1 MTEQY
6 SLPPDDE
13 IGKYLSY
20 LDGCSFSGGYLRKE
34 TDKGTIVISNF
45 LPVPVEDIR
54 LDDGNEQQRYFRIKG
69 LKYDETK
76 TTELPAVLVRASDAA
91 AMNWVT
97 ENWGFGANIE
107 SPIQSRKDS
116 LRSIMFRLGELFAV
130 QKTIFLHT
138 GWREQNGSYFFLHG
152 GGAIGA
158 ENIEVRLD
166 NRINRFDLSGEK
178 INFISACNAF
188 AELLDVASPEVVI
201 PAVSLVFLS
210 PLNEFFRQAGYEP
223 SFVLYYLG
231 RTQTHKSTFAALM
244 LSFFG
249 KFTATSLP
257 SSFKDTANAIEK
269 KGYILKDVL
278 TVIDDYHPA
287 TTTKERLAMEQIMQS
302 VSRGY
307 GDRTGRDRMTSDIT
321 VRGGY
326 APRGNVIVTGEDF
339 PSIGQSG
346 SARNFIVELS
356 PDAVPVT
363 DKLNRA
369 QQYAADGYFT
379 CLMREYISWLI
390 PQTDNLP
397 EKLKRR
403 FLYYREKAIEENN
416 SGFGRTGDI
425 LAWLMTGFESLTE
438 FLCDAHMIEKAEI
451 VAMNDNAWKVLSSI
465 AKKQLDKCT
474 ADTPTKMFLDTVRE
488 MFEAKKICVITI
500 GGFPDTYGEMVGYRD
515 TEFFY
520 FLPSKIYGEVTK
532 FFSQQNETFPL
543 TKSMLFRQLRNEKI
557 LVPSGNDNTVQKR
570 IEQKNGKYLC
580 IPREFIELE
589 CGDKSA

>member
-1 MTEQY
+1 MTDEY
-6 SLPPDDE
+6 CLPPDDE

-20 LDGCSFSGGYLRKE
+20 LDGCTFSGGYLRKE

-45 LPVPVEDIR
+45 LPVPVEDIH
-54 LDDGNEQQRYFRIKG
+54 LDDGNEQQRFFRIKG
-69 LKYDETK
+69 LKYDGERI
-76 TTELPAVLVRASDAA
+76 TELPTITVKAGEAA

-97 ENWGFGANIE
+97 ENWGFNANIE
-107 SPIQSRKDS
+107 SPIQSRKDT
-116 LRSIMFRLGELFAV
+116 LRSIMFRLGERFAT
-130 QKTIFLHT
+130 QKTIYTHI
-138 GWREQNGSYFFLHG
+138 GWRELNSSWFYLHG

-158 ENIEVRLD
+158 ENIEVQLD
-166 NRINRFDLSGEK
+166 NRMNRFDLSGEK
-178 INFISACNAF
+178 INFISVCNALS
-188 AELLDVASPEVVI
+188 ELFGVAAPEI
-201 PAVSLVFLS
+201 IYPAISLVFLS
-210 PLNEFFRQAGYEP
+210 PLNEFLRQSGYEP

-231 RTQTHKSTFAALM
+231 RTQSHKSTLAALM

-257 SSFKDTANAIEK
+257 SSEK
-269 KGYILKDVL
+269 KGYTLKDVL

-346 SARNFIVELS
+346 SARNFIVELALNS
-356 PDAVPVT
+356 VPIT
-363 DKLNRA
+363 EHLTRT
-369 QQYAADGYFT
+369 QQFAADGYYT
-379 CLMREYISWLI
+379 CFMCEYISWLI

-397 EKLKRR
+397 QKLKRR
-403 FLYYREKAIEENN
+403 FLQHREKAIEENS

-425 LAWLMTGFESLTE
+425 LAWLMVGFECLTE
-438 FLCDAHMIEKAEI
+438 FLCDTHMIEKAEI

-474 ADTPTKMFLDTVRE
+474 EDTPTKMFLDTVRE
-488 MFEAKKICVITI
+488 LFEAKKICIITI

-520 FLPSKIYGEVTK
+520 FLPSKIYGEVAK

-580 IPREFIELE
+580 IPRGFIELE
-589 CGDKSA
+589 YGDKTA